1 MIKKQIKETRKE
13 KLAVPL
19 RSLYRGKSSSGV
31 KINGNGIHSL
41 VSVTAIVPASMPCPL
56 KEDGKENNNTAKKVT
71 KKKMKPT
78 SSRVRGRDENSMRRK
93 AFLDGEECIC
103 KSFSRSNVL
112 GDSVLINGLC
122 HYVRCVMTKCLV
134 IMISY
139 IQWLF

>member
-1 MIKKQIKETRKE
+1 
-13 KLAVPL
+13 
-19 RSLYRGKSSSGV
+19 
-31 KINGNGIHSL
+31 
-41 VSVTAIVPASMPCPL
+41 
-56 KEDGKENNNTAKKVT
+56 
-71 KKKMKPT
+71 MKPT

-134 IMISY
+134 IMTSY